1 MLLDWTRRDF
11 LQTTALSA
19 AALVTP
25 GRLLAGDPLRAVTWG
40 GQWLDSIKAVT
51 DEQGEIDVAWFAFR
65 SGSSE
70 ILALTSATWPQAPFD
85 LCASWAPHFVKMH
98 NSEWLEA
105 ITPDEVP
112 NLADLPDSMLVHGD
126 KEVGVHGIP
135 YSVAGVYWGYREDL
149 VDIELKS
156 IEDLLHPS
164 LEGKICITSPT
175 LQSNMTVLSMAL
187 EFGGNEANMEPGW
200 EFQKELAKSGNL
212 GRIAA
217 SDVDMINSINTGE
230 TAVSFMVTANWNSV
244 KENWP
249 CKVLTKTPTSKGMK
263 TFMITEGFAIFKGE
277 RSADAKKLM
286 NHMLSPESNQAYNFG
301 IGQGPVNSKSKSPPQ
316 AADISMTG
324 DELAQFAYFPDFVRL
339 GEDNDAAIKYWETEV
354 QPLIRAG

>member
-1 MLLDWTRRDF
+1 MRTS
-11 LQTTALSA
+11 ALA
-19 AALVTP
+19 AAASSVP
-25 GRLLAGDPLRAVTWG
+25 GKVFAGDPVRAVSWG
-40 GQWLDSIKAVT
+40 GQWLDSIKEVT
-51 DEQGEIDVAWFAFR
+51 DQQSAIDVAWFAFR

-70 ILALTSATWPQAPFD
+70 ILALTSAVWPKTPFD
-85 LCASWAPHFVKMH
+85 ISASWAPHFVKMH
-98 NSEWLEA
+98 NSEWLEE

-112 NLADLPDSMLVHGD
+112 NLADIPDSMLVHGN
-126 KEVGVHGIP
+126 KQVGVHGIP
-135 YSVAGVYWGYREDL
+135 YSVAGIYWGYRKDM
-149 VDIELKS
+149 VDIEIKS

-164 LEGKICITSPT
+164 LKGKICITSPT
-175 LQSNMTVLSMAL
+175 LQSNMTVLSMAM
-187 EFGGNEANMEPGW
+187 EFGGDEANMDPGW

-244 KENWP
+244 KENHP
-249 CKVLTKTPTSKGMK
+249 CQLMTKAPTSKGMK
-263 TFMITEGFAIFKGE
+263 TFMITEGFCIFKGE
-277 RSADAKKLM
+277 RSADAKALM

-316 AADISMTG
+316 AADIAMSA

-339 GEDNDAAIKYWETEV
+339 GDDNDAAIKYWETEI